1 MDHLTRAFSIFDR
14 NPDMEGEPQWKRN
27 MKRVEILARGDV
39 QRVGY
44 RDVVQRIGRNLGI
57 SGTVQNQEPYDVR
70 IVAEG
75 EEEALKEFVEA
86 LRIEDGPILVRELEV
101 RWLEATG
108 EFPYF
113 KIIRGD
119 WQEELGER
127 FDVAVGLLHRS
138 IVLGEENL
146 IVSKENLA
154 VSKENLAVSKENL
167 AVSKENLAVS
177 RMMLDKQD
185 SSISIL
191 EEIKADTSEIGAI
204 REEVSATREEARR
217 GRDEI
222 ISTLKSDR
230 MEEKYE
236 RLSQE
241 IAEIKAAIAEIRAK
255 VS

>member
-154 VSKENLAVSKENL
+154 VS
-167 AVSKENLAVS
+167 
-177 RMMLDKQD
+177 RIMLDKQD
-185 SSISIL
+185 QMLDKQDASISIL
-191 EEIKADTSEIGAI
+191 QEIKADTSEIGAI
-204 REEVSATREEARR
+204 REEVSATRDEARR

-230 MEEKYE
+230 LEEKYE
-236 RLSQE
+236 LLSQE

>member
-86 LRIEDGPILVRELEV
+86 LRIEDGPIQVRQLEV
-101 RWLEATG
+101 RWASATG

-113 KIIRGD
+113 KILRGD
-119 WQEELGER
+119 WQ
-127 FDVAVGLLHRS
+127 
-138 IVLGEENL
+138 
-146 IVSKENLA
+146 
-154 VSKENLAVSKENL
+154 
-167 AVSKENLAVS
+167 
-177 RMMLDKQD
+177 
-185 SSISIL
+185 
-191 EEIKADTSEIGAI
+191 
-204 REEVSATREEARR
+204 
-217 GRDEI
+217 
-222 ISTLKSDR
+222 
-230 MEEKYE
+230 EEKYE

>member
-1 MDHLTRAFSIFDR
+1 LDHLTRAFSIFDR

-154 VSKENLAVSKENL
+154 VS
-167 AVSKENLAVS
+167 
-177 RMMLDKQD
+177 RIMLDKQD
-185 SSISIL
+185 QMLDKQDQMLDKQDASISIL
-191 EEIKADTSEIGAI
+191 QEIKADTSEIGAI

>member
-1 MDHLTRAFSIFDR
+1 LDHLTRAFSIFDR
-14 NPDMEGEPQWKRN
+14 NPDMEGEPQWGRD

-86 LRIEDGPILVRELEV
+86 LKIEDGPIQVRELEV
-101 RWLEATG
+101 RWASATC

-154 VSKENLAVSKENL
+154 VS
-167 AVSKENLAVS
+167 
-177 RMMLDKQD
+177 RIMLDKQD
-185 SSISIL
+185 QMLDKQDASISIL
-191 EEIKADTSEIGAI
+191 QEIKADTSEIGAI
-204 REEVSATREEARR
+204 REEVSATRDEARH

-230 MEEKYE
+230 LEEKYE

-255 VS
+255 VT